1 MFNRNRGSVE
11 GPMHE
16 RKRAAVV
23 DDRREWLRIDDC
35 LFLEY
40 QLVGQ
45 EGYPISIPA
54 DRDAEELIATFI
66 SKPTEDLLASA
77 HLGAAESMMVP
88 WLKKI
93 DWVLEIILQRL
104 VHLTKEGVALP
115 RRTAVNI
122 SGGGISFVSSRRFH
136 EGDQLDLRLILP
148 PFTPIQTRVEVT
160 RVSAIAEESGMVGW
174 CTGTRYV
181 QIEQGDHE
189 CLIRH
194 ILQIQAE
201 RLRARHATQHA
212 AD

>member
-1 MFNRNRGSVE
+1 
-11 GPMHE
+11 MHE
-16 RKRAAVV
+16 PKRAAVV

-40 QLVGQ
+40 QLVG
-45 EGYPISIPA
+45 EVSCPIVIPA
-54 DRDAEELIATFI
+54 DRAAEELIATFI
-66 SKPTEDLLASA
+66 SKPTEDLLAAA
-77 HLGAAESMMVP
+77 HLNAAESVTVP

-93 DWVLEIILQRL
+93 DWVLEAILQRL
-104 VHLTKEGVALP
+104 VRISKEGIALP
-115 RRTAVNI
+115 RLTAVNI
-122 SGGGISFVSSRRFH
+122 SGGGISFVSSRRFQ

-148 PFTPIQTRVEVT
+148 PFTPIQTRVMVT
-160 RVSAIAEESGMVGW
+160 RVTPMEGENGKAGW

-181 QIEQGDHE
+181 QIDQDDHE

-194 ILQIQAE
+194 ILHIQAE